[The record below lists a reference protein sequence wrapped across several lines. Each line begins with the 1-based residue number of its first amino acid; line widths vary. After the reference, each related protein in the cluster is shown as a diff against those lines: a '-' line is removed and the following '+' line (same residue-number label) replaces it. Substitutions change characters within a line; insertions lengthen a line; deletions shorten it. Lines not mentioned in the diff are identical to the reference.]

1 MNHDRNRMRV
11 LYGTLAFACLCA
23 SILVIMHS
31 PWFVALLASPLLL
44 VSMGACIAGLF
55 LLD

>member
-1 MNHDRNRMRV
+1 MRV